1 MGCVHVDQPVQ
12 YVPERHQLVI
22 QTLPKLLRL
31 LLVQQ
36 LLVVMYVTIFLI
48 SITMFSSLDNTII
61 RDVSNAGFDII
72 YFFFSA
78 LRLVARNP
86 PTTNALLEHAFVE
99 PLVQHVQGVRHTVS
113 TLLLLELLHLRENCQ
128 PSKIQLVPPNVR

>member
-1 MGCVHVDQPVQ
+1 MCTCGSTGTVCSGTTPACNSDSAKTTQATAGSTAASCYVCNYFPNFLNHVFQ
-12 YVPERHQLVI
+12 I
-22 QTLPKLLRL
+22 N
-31 LLVQQ
+31 
-36 LLVVMYVTIFLI
+36 
-48 SITMFSSLDNTII
+48 SII
-61 RDVSNAGFDII
+61 RAVSNAGFDII
-72 YFFFSA
+72 YHFFSA

>member
-48 SITMFSSLDNTII
+48 SLTMFSSLDIY
-61 RDVSNAGFDII
+61 RAVSNAGFDII
-72 YFFFSA
+72 YHFFSA

-128 PSKIQLVPPNVR
+128 P

>member
-48 SITMFSSLDNTII
+48 SLTMFSSLDIY
-61 RDVSNAGFDII
+61 RAVSNAGFDII
-72 YFFFSA
+72 YHFFSA

>member
-48 SITMFSSLDNTII
+48 SITMFSSYTII
-61 RDVSNAGFDII
+61 RAVSNAGFDII
-72 YFFFSA
+72 YHFFSA

>member
-48 SITMFSSLDNTII
+48 SLTMFSSFI
-61 RDVSNAGFDII
+61 RAVSNAGFDII
-72 YFFFSA
+72 YHFFSA
-78 LRLVARNP
+78 LRLVARSP
-86 PTTNALLEHAFVE
+86 PTTNALLEHAFVD